1 MSPDRWRRI
10 DEIFQQAADL
20 AAPDRDAFLVRECGS
35 DLELRHEVESLLGY
49 DGTPPS
55 HLDDVIRTAAA
66 KVADEHSSSVAGQRI
81 GPYELIRP
89 IGKGG
94 MGSVYL
100 AVRADD
106 TFRKQVALKVVKRGM
121 DTDFVLSRF
130 RHERQIL
137 AALEHPN
144 IARLLDGG
152 ATNDGLPFFVMEYVE
167 GQPITTYCREQKA
180 PLAERIQMFRH
191 VCSAVTAAHQNLVV
205 HRDIKPGNILVTKE
219 GVPKLLDFG
228 IAKMLHG
235 DISTTSITQTMTGM
249 RMLTPDYASPEQIRG
264 EAITTATDVYSLG
277 VLLFELL
284 TGRAPYAFPS
294 GSILEVQ
301 RVICETEPP
310 PPSSVGGELRR
321 QLQGDLDNIVL
332 MAMRKEPARRYVSV
346 NQLSED
352 LRRYEEGLPVVARK
366 DTVLYRTSKF
376 IRRHRV
382 TVLAGALLF
391 LSLVGGI
398 AATTYQ
404 ARVAA
409 RRFGQVRMLANSF
422 LFEFHDS
429 IANVPG
435 ATKARELVVRK
446 GLEYLDALAAEA
458 SGDPILQEELA
469 GAYQKVGDVQGNP
482 VGGNLGDSAGALS
495 SYRRAMTI
503 LEQIK
508 PRTNSVRKMLA
519 DTYHKIG
526 AVQGETGA
534 TAEALESYRKAER
547 LAEELLASNPSHAT
561 LRTLAGIYDASSRT
575 MGALGDIEGSLIAT
589 NRAILILN
597 RLVQASPNDD
607 ELQQDLSSF
616 QGTLAI
622 QLPRVGRLEEGLK
635 AARQAAA
642 MREELVRKHPN
653 DLRFLRNL
661 MIAWAHVGDNLALP
675 SRPSMGDYKGALEA
689 YQRVHEIALSLSSK
703 DANDR
708 RLQVDLSLSLQRLAT
723 AQYGLGQRAEALK
736 NLRKAQAIQ
745 EQVIARDPSN
755 AMTVRNLAFVFER
768 IGEIEEANGNNIPA
782 LSALKRAV
790 EISETMLAKDPE
802 NQNVR
807 QQLLGAARTY
817 ALLQAKAGNRQVA
830 LLYGSQLMEMA
841 EELARKGA
849 ADWTRAAAPAL
860 TAAALGDIETVL
872 GRTVEAR
879 RWYSRS
885 AQEFQK
891 LKAAGRLD
899 PYYEPEVAR
908 VAALVK

>member
-1 MSPDRWRRI
+1 
-10 DEIFQQAADL
+10 
-20 AAPDRDAFLVRECGS
+20 
-35 DLELRHEVESLLGY
+35 
-49 DGTPPS
+49 
-55 HLDDVIRTAAA
+55 
-66 KVADEHSSSVAGQRI
+66 
-81 GPYELIRP
+81 
-89 IGKGG
+89 
-94 MGSVYL
+94 VYL

-152 ATNDGLPFFVMEYVE
+152 ATSDGLPFFVMEYVE
-167 GQPITTYCREQKA
+167 GEPITAHCRKQKV
-180 PLAERIQMFRH
+180 PLAARVHLMRQ

-277 VLLFELL
+277 VLLYELL
-284 TGRAPYAFPS
+284 TGRAPYTFPS
-294 GSILEVQ
+294 ASILDIQ
-301 RVICETEPP
+301 QVICEIEPP
-310 PPSSVGGELRR
+310 APSTVGGELRR
-321 QLQGDLDNIVL
+321 PLRGDLDNIVL

-352 LRRYEEGLPVVARK
+352 LRRCQEGLPVVARK
-366 DTVLYRTSKF
+366 DTVVYRTSKF
-376 IRRHRV
+376 VRRHQV
-382 TVLAGALLF
+382 TVLGGVLLF
-391 LSLVGGI
+391 LTLVGGI

-409 RRFGQVRMLANSF
+409 RRFGQVRMLANAF

-446 GLEYLDALAAEA
+446 GLEYLDGLAAEA
-458 SGDPILQEELA
+458 AGDPILQAELA
-469 GAYQKVGDVQGNP
+469 LAYQKVGDVQGNP
-482 VGGNLGDSAGALS
+482 VRGNLGDSAGALS

-508 PRTNSVRKMLA
+508 PRTSAVRKDLA
-519 DTYHKIG
+519 NTYHKIG

-534 TAEALESYRKAER
+534 TAEALKSYRKAEA
-547 LAEELLASNPSHAT
+547 LAGELLSSNPSHET
-561 LRTLAGIYDASSRT
+561 LRTLATIYDASART
-575 MGALGDIEGSLIAT
+575 LGALGDIEASLVST
-589 NRAILILN
+589 DRAILIVK
-597 RLVQASPNDD
+597 RLVEANPNDD
-607 ELQQDLSSF
+607 ELRQDLSSF

-622 QLPRVGRLEEGLK
+622 QLPRVGRLPEGLQ

-642 MREELVRKHPN
+642 LREELVRNHPN
-653 DLRFLRNL
+653 DVRYLRNL
-661 MIAWAHVGDNLALP
+661 MIAWSHVGDSLALP
-675 SRPSMGDYKGALEA
+675 SRPSMGDFKGALEA
-689 YQRVHEIALSLSSK
+689 YQRVHEIAASLASK

-723 AQYGLGQRAEALK
+723 AQFGLGRAAEALK
-736 NLRKAQAIQ
+736 NLRQAQAIQ
-745 EQVIARDPSN
+745 EQVMAIDPSS
-755 AMTVRNLAFVFER
+755 AMTVRNLAFVLER
-768 IGEIEEANGNNIPA
+768 IGEIEEAGGNNIAA
-782 LSALKRAV
+782 LSALRRAV
-790 EISETMLAKDPE
+790 EISETMLAKDPQ

-830 LLYGSQLMEMA
+830 LLYGSQLAGMA
-841 EELARKGA
+841 EELAWKGPS
-849 ADWTRAAAPAL
+849 DWTRAVQPGL
-860 TAAALGDIETVL
+860 TGAALGDIETAL
-872 GRTVEAR
+872 GRPVEAR

-885 AQEFQK
+885 VRDFEK
-891 LKAAGRLD
+891 LKAARRLD
-899 PYYEPEVAR
+899 PYYVPVMTR

>member
-20 AAPDRDAFLVRECGS
+20 TAVQREAFLVKECGS

-49 DGTPPS
+49 DGVAPT
-55 HLDDVIRTAAA
+55 HLDEVIRDAAA
-66 KVADEHSSSVAGQRI
+66 KVAQEHSSSVAGQRI

-167 GQPITTYCREQKA
+167 GKPITTYCRERKT
-180 PLAERIQMFRH
+180 PLAEKVRMFRQ

-205 HRDIKPGNILVTKE
+205 HRDIKPGNILVTEE

-277 VLLFELL
+277 VLLYELL
-284 TGRAPYAFPS
+284 TGRAPYTFPS

-310 PPSSVGGELRR
+310 PPSAVGGELRR

-376 IRRHRV
+376 VRRHQV
-382 TVLAGALLF
+382 TVLAGILLF
-391 LSLVGGI
+391 LTLVGGI

-458 SGDPILQEELA
+458 GGDPILQGELA
-469 GAYQKVGDVQGNP
+469 LAYQKVGDVQGNP

-508 PRTNSVRKMLA
+508 PRTNAVRKLLA

-534 TAEALESYRKAER
+534 TAEALKSYRKAES
-547 LAEELLASNPSHAT
+547 LAEELLAANPSHET
-561 LRTLAGIYDASSRT
+561 LRTLASIYDASSRT
-575 MGALGDIEGSLIAT
+575 LGALGDIEASLVAT
-589 NRAILILN
+589 NRAILILR
-597 RLVQASPNDD
+597 RLVQANPKDAD
-607 ELQQDLSSF
+607 LVHDLSSF

-622 QLPRVGRLEEGLK
+622 QLPRVGRLEEGLQ
-635 AARQAAA
+635 AARQAVAL
-642 MREELVRKHPN
+642 REELVRRHPN
-653 DLRFLRNL
+653 DLRYLRNL
-661 MIAWAHVGDNLALP
+661 MIAWSHVGDCLAFP
-675 SRPSMGDYKGALEA
+675 SRPNMGDFKGALEA
-689 YQRVHEIALSLSSK
+689 YTRVSEIAQSLATK
-703 DANDR
+703 DTNDR
-708 RLQVDLSLSLQRLAT
+708 RLQLDLSLALQRLGT
-723 AQYGLGQRAEALK
+723 AQYGLGKPAEALK
-736 NLRKAQAIQ
+736 NLRKAQSIQ
-745 EQVIARDPSN
+745 EQVIAVDPSN
-755 AMTVRNLAFVFER
+755 AMTVRNLAFVMER
-768 IGEIEEANGNNIPA
+768 IGEIEEAIGNNIPA
-782 LSALKRAV
+782 LSGLKRAV
-790 EISETMLAKDPE
+790 EMSEAMLAKDPE

-817 ALLQAKAGNRQVA
+817 ALLQAKSGNRQVA
-830 LLYGSQLMEMA
+830 LLYGSQLMGMA
-841 EELARKGA
+841 EELARKSPS
-849 ADWTRAAAPAL
+849 DWTRIVQPAV
-860 TAAALGDIETVL
+860 TAAALGDIETAL

-879 RWYSRS
+879 RWYAQS
-885 AQEFQK
+885 AAAFEK
-891 LKAAGRLD
+891 LKAGGRLD
-899 PYYEPEVAR
+899 PYYAPAMAR